1 MRRIDPRRG
10 GSMIYVIMLMT
21 MFVILSTGF
30 LYMSRYSLEAVLQN
44 RSYME
49 AQAAA
54 KMIHQSYCLD
64 VSSGSSAAMNRIW
77 EEFEEDCL
85 SLAGRRGAEE
95 LTEALEA
102 LEYRANGYGE
112 TGDLAVEMVLT
123 ARPARGEATVDTQVT
138 RHGYTFRLGAEIRF
152 DDAEGDVLI
161 IPLPQEDEQGEDGA
175 QDEGEPDS
183 GLESDEVAPD
193 SVPESDAEPTDNVLA
208 PDAEDPQAAVPDS
221 LHFNMQG
228 LGVYRYY
235 EGGRSR

>member
-102 LEYRANGYGE
+102 LVYRANGYGE
-112 TGDLAVEMVLT
+112 TGDLAMEMVLT

-152 DDAEGDVLI
+152 DDAEGEVLI

>member
-1 MRRIDPRRG
+1 MGRIDPRQG
-10 GSMIYVIMLMT
+10 GSMIYVVMFMT
-21 MFVILSTGF
+21 MFAILSTGF
-30 LYMSRYSLEAVLQN
+30 LYMSRYSMEAVLQN

-49 AQAAA
+49 AQATA

-64 VSSGSSAAMNRIW
+64 VSNGSSAAMNRIW

-85 SLAGRRGAEE
+85 SLAGRRGAAE

-112 TGDLAVEMVLT
+112 TGDLAVEMALT

-138 RHGYTFRLGAEIRF
+138 WHGYTFRLGAEIRF
-152 DDAEGDVLI
+152 DDAEGEVLI
-161 IPLPQEDEQGEDGA
+161 IPLPQEDEQGEDGD
-175 QDEGEPDS
+175 QDEGE
-183 GLESDEVAPD
+183 PD
-193 SVPESDAEPTDNVLA
+193 SVPESDAEPTDNALS
-208 PDAEDPQAAVPDS
+208 PDTEDPQTAVSDS
-221 LHFNMQG
+221 LYFNMQG

>member
-49 AQAAA
+49 AQATA

-64 VSSGSSAAMNRIW
+64 VSNGSSAAMNRIW

-95 LTEALEA
+95 LTMALEA

-123 ARPARGEATVDTQVT
+123 ARPARGEATVDT
-138 RHGYTFRLGAEIRF
+138 
-152 DDAEGDVLI
+152 
-161 IPLPQEDEQGEDGA
+161 
-175 QDEGEPDS
+175 
-183 GLESDEVAPD
+183 
-193 SVPESDAEPTDNVLA
+193 
-208 PDAEDPQAAVPDS
+208 
-221 LHFNMQG
+221 
-228 LGVYRYY
+228 
-235 EGGRSR
+235 

>member
-152 DDAEGDVLI
+152 DDADGDVLI

>member
-21 MFVILSTGF
+21 MFVILSTGL

-49 AQAAA
+49 AQA
-54 KMIHQSYCLD
+54 
-64 VSSGSSAAMNRIW
+64 AAMNRIW

-193 SVPESDAEPTDNVLA
+193 SDLESDEVVTDSVPESDAEPTDNAPA